1 MDLVQ
6 VVHMNTSNHECSY
19 ADNSTLEKS
28 VILKSK
34 EALEDAIEDYGISHG
49 FSECFKLADLGCS
62 SGPTAF
68 LSVTNIINS
77 VLAVCEEK
85 NLKAPTEFQVLLNDL
100 PNNDFNSLFKI
111 TPSFNSRLQNENGG
125 GGKSVNCFISGVP
138 GSFFTRLFP
147 SKSLEFVHSSY
158 AVHFLSQIPE
168 KVLDNNKGNVYL
180 AKSSPPFV
188 YEAYFN
194 QFRKDFTTFLRMRS
208 MEIITDGRMVL
219 TLIGRTTSKNC
230 NVFHDLL
237 AKSLQ
242 DMLVEGLLNEKDV
255 YSFNLPVYYPCT
267 NELKAVIE
275 SESSFTL
282 DRIETFE
289 VDWDMRTEDEIIKSG
304 ESSGK
309 FIAKIYRAVSEPL
322 LAGYF
327 GNTCLHKIYER
338 YEMHTTEQLS
348 KERITSFNIVVSLS
362 KKGNN

>member
-85 NLKAPTEFQVLLNDL
+85 NLKAPTEF
-100 PNNDFNSLFKI
+100 
-111 TPSFNSRLQNENGG
+111 
-125 GGKSVNCFISGVP
+125 
-138 GSFFTRLFP
+138 
-147 SKSLEFVHSSY
+147 
-158 AVHFLSQIPE
+158 QIPE